1 MNPAKSTTAMLQHDS
16 KQVSKLLDSL
26 QTTTLALFGIVVVL
40 YLSGI
45 KFAADFEILGF
56 SITRNQAVDVGTL
69 LICAL
74 NLSMSL
80 KLIKLLCI
88 FEQMP
93 DVEKAV
99 TISSITSSPWSA
111 NPFCLFDGR
120 LRSIFASIPS
130 LIIFVFIEYSSFFWT
145 FAYGRGRRAILSG
158 FFRPAIL
165 CFIAGV
171 LSLVLLVRLRL
182 AQPLR
187 LLASRDK
194 RRMCWAATVGD
205 AIVVISVLPVYLLFL
220 ITLWVTLWE
229 LGEIAWRH
237 F

>member
-1 MNPAKSTTAMLQHDS
+1 MLQHDS
-16 KQVSKLLDSL
+16 KQASKLLDSL
-26 QTTTLALFGIVVVL
+26 RTTTLALFGIVAVL
-40 YLSGI
+40 YVYGI
-45 KFAADFEILGF
+45 AFAAEFEILGF
-56 SITRNQAVDVGTL
+56 SITRRQAVDAGTF

-88 FEQMP
+88 FGQLP
-93 DVEKAV
+93 DIEKAV
-99 TISSITSSPWSA
+99 TISSITSNPWSA

-120 LRSIFASIPS
+120 LRSILASMPS
-130 LIIFVFIEYSSFFWT
+130 LIVFVFIEYSSFFWT
-145 FAYGRGRRAILSG
+145 FAYGRGRRAILAA

-165 CFIAGV
+165 CSIASV

-187 LLASRDK
+187 LSASRDK

-205 AIVVISVLPVYLLFL
+205 AIVVISVVPVYLLFL
-220 ITLWVTLWE
+220 YTLWN
-229 LGEIAWRH
+229 LGKEIAWALLQGSN
-237 F
+237 